1 MSRSTHRSARGPLS
15 PFTCVLVLAVT
26 LLALLAPSAAWAV
39 TPYSFHWTRTQAND
53 SCESADLKNHDG
65 DAYFR
70 VNDTPLPTYQVPGA
84 LVTNADGSQSNVAE
98 AGFDS
103 VLLRVGENAF
113 LFGAWNESGDN
124 SCVQSREVVHLISL
138 PLGIDK
144 PLFDVYRDGT
154 GFTGEV
160 KLGLSLTE
168 INPPLAQ
175 DIANLEVLLAA
186 RRVEIFANASKVN
199 DLAAKLKRLDDLDA
213 ELTDLVTRPLDEI
226 DQEDLDAILGKY
238 ADVVDAQTREALE
251 QLVEDLQQSI
261 ADLHE
266 ELASL
271 IDNFGAQAD
280 AAADLATLAAREG
293 GFDPDDPSGYGL
305 GAGAAPVVE
314 IPDLSGVS
322 GAFSSGN
329 DPYDAYADAV
339 IAALADDVENGEV
352 VGRADFVAQVRGWRA
367 NSAALSKAIAM
378 NGGSLAETNAFLNAQ
393 NKVTAYVQKFMD
405 AQDWFKDSPMPA
417 DVRGY
422 VGGVFKNKFGALA
435 DELKDALNG
444 LPTADAIDLTQTPVF
459 QTIIAFG
466 GAMSAID
473 DAATPYFEMMATLVQ
488 ATTRIA
494 VGFVPVVGPTLDF
507 CEAVTG
513 KAWCLSDGKE
523 LSTEERIFAGAGV
536 AAGGLGKFWGG
547 VKNAGVG
554 AKAATVAGVVAKVD
568 EDIAKGLR
576 LSPRTFK
583 TLEGA
588 MTSKAMD
595 SFEIAAGKALQEE
608 GHALLGIGDDGVRTV
623 LDIKAESSP
632 GTILGKAADFLSLN
646 KGNKLVI
653 SEAKGGAT
661 VAIKG
666 KSGAFDQLQNVANNL
681 ADRGLTGD
689 VGWFEIIIEKGA
701 KLETNYG
708 VLDGYVVKTTQG
720 NKPVEILMSGVK
732 KFLKVRRI

>member
-84 LVTNADGSQSNVAE
+84 LVTNGDGSQSNVAE

-186 RRVEIFANASKVN
+186 RRAEIFANASKVT

-226 DQEDLDAILGKY
+226 DQEDLDAILDKY

-314 IPDLSGVS
+314 IPDLSAVP

-367 NSAALSKAIAM
+367 NSAALSKAITM

-405 AQDWFKDSPMPA
+405 AQDWFKDSPVPA

-422 VGGVFKNKFGALA
+422 VGGVFKNKFGGLA

-459 QTIIAFG
+459 KTIIAFG

-473 DAATPYFEMMATLVQ
+473 DAATPYFQMMATLVQ
-488 ATTRIA
+488 ATTRVAI
-494 VGFVPVVGPTLDF
+494 GFVPVVGPTLDF

-554 AKAATVAGVVAKVD
+554 AKAATVAGKIATVD
-568 EDIAKGLR
+568 EGLAAGLR
-576 LSPRTFK
+576 LSPRKFYK

-588 MTSKAMD
+588 MTSKVID
-595 SFEIAAGKALQEE
+595 PFEVAAGKLLQED
-608 GHALLGIGDDGVRTV
+608 GRALIGIGDDGVRTV
-623 LDIKAESSP
+623 LGIPAAEKAP
-632 GTILGKAADFLSLN
+632 DFVSVT
-646 KGNKLVI
+646 KGNKLAL
-653 SEAKGGAT
+653 SEAKGGADANHA
-661 VAIKG
+661 VAQLANAMKKLKG
-666 KSGAFDQLQNVANNL
+666 KGL
-681 ADRGLTGD
+681 AGD
-689 VGWFEIIIEKGA
+689 VGRVEIIVKKGQIFA
-701 KLETNYG
+701 DENKVIKDGFLFN
-708 VLDGYVVKTTQG
+708 VLT
-720 NKPVEILMSGVK
+720 NKPVEIEGFKNL
-732 KFLKVRRI
+732 FVRVIEI